1 MVEVEEPAGK
11 NSTSVS
17 VEVLVTRA
25 GCDVSGGMR
34 VRMAEHTSIVGLDDG
49 DEASHEGG
57 DEGGQTHVDSRSAM
71 VER

>member
-25 GCDVSGGMR
+25 VDDVSGGLR
-34 VRMAEHTSIVGLDDG
+34 VRCDG
-49 DEASHEGG
+49 
-57 DEGGQTHVDSRSAM
+57 
-71 VER
+71 

>member
-25 GCDVSGGMR
+25 VGHVSG
-34 VRMAEHTSIVGLDDG
+34 VATLSE
-49 DEASHEGG
+49 E
-57 DEGGQTHVDSRSAM
+57 Q
-71 VER
+71 